1 MDQQQQE
8 ILEVKNLFKD
18 FGGLE
23 VLTDVNLSVREHE
36 RHAIIGPNG
45 AGKTTLFKIIS
56 GQYKPSAG
64 SITYRNQDVTGRPPY
79 YLNRIGLSRS
89 FQVTNIFRD
98 LSVFKNIQA
107 GVRCRQGLRYH
118 FFRNPDNSGK
128 INRKTEVIL
137 EQTGLLPYRDAAA
150 NSLSYGQQRALEI
163 AITLSTEPDLIILDE
178 PTAGMTKEE
187 TQEAVKLIGKISEN
201 RTLIIIEHDMDVI
214 FNLADTISVLYYGS
228 ILVSGS
234 PEMIRND
241 QRVKDAYLGGEE
253 ESVA

>member
-1 MDQQQQE
+1 MDQQKE
-8 ILEVKNLFKD
+8 VLGVKNLFKD
-18 FGGLE
+18 FGGME
-23 VLTDVNLSVREHE
+23 VLMDVNLTVNEHE

-64 SITYRNQDVTGRPPY
+64 SVRYRNQDTTGRPPY
-79 YLNRIGLSRS
+79 LLNRIGLSRS

-107 GVRCRQGLRYH
+107 GVRSCQGLRHH
-118 FFRNPDNSGK
+118 FFRNPDNSEK
-128 INRKTEVIL
+128 INQKTEEIL
-137 EQTGLLPYRDAAA
+137 DKTGLLAYREVPA
-150 NSLSYGQQRALEI
+150 NFLSYGLQRALEI
-163 AITLSTEPDLIILDE
+163 AITLSTEPELIILDE

-187 TQEAVKLIGKISEN
+187 TQEAVKLISEISEH

-214 FNLADTISVLYYGS
+214 FNLADTISVLHYGS

-234 PEMIRND
+234 PEKIQND
-241 QRVKDAYLGGEE
+241 QRVKDAYLGRE